1 MTTPTSLA
9 SDGEAALRKRLRA
22 MSDEGLATMRAAAE
36 DVVERLQRMTARGL
50 NPATAALDGAEICEE
65 WRHYPEGDATDAATG
80 ARYFFHVHEAD
91 ERPGGEYGHFHVFAE
106 APGGAPDAAPT
117 HLIAIALDASG
128 GVLRLFTTNQWVT
141 GETWR
146 EAKETRALLH
156 GFAMRPG
163 ASPDRDGWIVAM
175 LRLFRPQIEDLIDAR
190 DAALERLRRERPGE
204 DLFAC
209 RDVRILSERP
219 VSLLAQLRAVE
230 DAARAMGTK
239 SSTRRRPA

>member
-1 MTTPTSLA
+1 MTTPTSLP
-9 SDGEAALRKRLRA
+9 SDGETALRARLRA
-22 MSDEGLATMRAAAE
+22 LPEESLATMRAAAE
-36 DVVERLQRMTARGL
+36 EVVERLQRMAARGL

-91 ERPGGEYGHFHVFAE
+91 ERPGDEYGHFHVFAE
-106 APGGAPDAAPT
+106 PPGGAPDAAPT
-117 HLIAIALDASG
+117 HLIAIALDAAG

-146 EAKETRALLH
+146 EAKEARALLH

-163 ASPDRDGWIVAM
+163 AAPDRDGWIVAM
-175 LRLFRPQIEDLIDAR
+175 LRLFRPHIEDLLDAR

-209 RDVRILSERP
+209 RDIRILSQRP

-230 DAARAMGTK
+230 DAWRA
-239 SSTRRRPA
+239 TRRKKTAPRRQA